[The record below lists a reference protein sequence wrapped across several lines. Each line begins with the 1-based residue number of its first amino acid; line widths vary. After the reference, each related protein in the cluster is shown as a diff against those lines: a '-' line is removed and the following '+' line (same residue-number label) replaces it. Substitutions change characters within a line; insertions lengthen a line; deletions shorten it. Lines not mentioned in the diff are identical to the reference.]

1 MCRRQCT
8 SLITAEGQQALLER
22 FWARQDDMVGRY
34 EYIARHVEELS
45 VQRRIEAIGKR
56 FVSRRFFLTQENE
69 RISVSLM
76 LIIPSAI

>member
-1 MCRRQCT
+1 
-8 SLITAEGQQALLER
+8 
-22 FWARQDDMVGRY
+22 MVGRY

-69 RISVSLM
+69 RISVSIM
-76 LIIPSAI
+76 LIAPGALVIHIGISASVVL